1 AVRVAQHGAVDFVE
15 SRSGNDGPD
24 GVRVLRDVA
33 KGIRHRDEQF
43 LGWPFA
49 EYEVLAQLAVN
60 PGRRSAQQRAVS
72 PGCSRNL
79 RPRDDAAADAD
90 QAAVPPTDPAGL
102 RWNEIRTICI
112 RGHRMRGPL
121 VCGESAGSA
130 SSASR
135 IRKA

>member
-1 AVRVAQHGAVDFVE
+1 FAVALRRVRDRQSVARRGKATSRPIRDRIAVRVAQHGAVDFVE

-60 PGRRSAQQRAVS
+60 PGRRSAQQRAV
-72 PGCSRNL
+72 
-79 RPRDDAAADAD
+79 
-90 QAAVPPTDPAGL
+90 
-102 RWNEIRTICI
+102 
-112 RGHRMRGPL
+112 
-121 VCGESAGSA
+121 
-130 SSASR
+130 
-135 IRKA
+135 